1 MPLIRVSEGTSVSI
15 ESHRIDE
22 QMIDVNLASID
33 ESLNK
38 NIIISHF
45 SKISHFVFVAYIPR
59 ESYAN
64 VARSA
69 IIRSVAALNSVE
81 SKLPSSKASTSAS
94 TIASP

>member
-22 QMIDVNLASID
+22 QTIDVGVASID
-33 ESLNK
+33 ASLNK

-45 SKISHFVFVAYIPR
+45 SKDVALVFVAYIPR

-69 IIRSVAALNSVE
+69 IIRSVAALNSAE
-81 SKLPSSKASTSAS
+81 SKFPSSRASTSAS